1 MKGYTTI
8 EQIENY
14 LLTDIDL
21 GFYDQIEDWIA
32 MAEDYIEKET
42 GRVFVADE
50 TASVKLYDGN
60 GEGVLFID
68 DAVEIT
74 SVKINGEE
82 VKFYPYP
89 VNKTPITKIAV
100 AGKFTKGK
108 QNISVEARWGYS
120 ETVPHSI
127 RQVATILV
135 AGMIEKGL
143 SSKGELRSVSLG
155 QYSATFESGIRSR
168 ERQTFESV
176 IKDKERQTFDMLKRF
191 KRYSL
196 TNI

>member
-21 GFYDQIEDWIA
+21 GFYDQIEKWIES
-32 MAEDYIEKET
+32 AEDYIEKET
-42 GRVFVADE
+42 GRVFIADE

-89 VNKTPITKIAV
+89 VNKTPITKIAITE
-100 AGKFTKGK
+100 KFTKGR
-108 QNISVEARWGYS
+108 QNIEVEARWGYS
-120 ETVPHSI
+120 DEVPHAI

-135 AGMIEKGL
+135 AGIIEKSL
-143 SSKGELRSVSLG
+143 NANGELKSISLG
-155 QYSATFESGIRSR
+155 QYSATFES
-168 ERQTFESV
+168 V
-176 IKDKERQTFDMLKRF
+176 IKDKERETFDMLKRF

>member
-21 GFYDQIEDWIA
+21 GFYDQIEKWIES
-32 MAEDYIEKET
+32 AEDYIEKET
-42 GRVFVADE
+42 GRVFIADE

-68 DAVEIT
+68 DAVEIV
-74 SVKINGEE
+74 SVKVNGVE
-82 VKFYPYP
+82 VEFYPYP
-89 VNKTPITKIAV
+89 VNKTPITKIAITE
-100 AGKFTKGK
+100 KFTKGR
-108 QNISVEARWGYS
+108 QNIEVEARWGYS
-120 ETVPHSI
+120 DEVPHAI

>member
-50 TASVKLYDGN
+50 TASVKLY
-60 GEGVLFID
+60 D